1 MISKEIQTEE
11 KYKDMGSK
19 EIQTKEEY
27 KYEVMISPTC
37 DLSQRWRLAPLP
49 CKYNNLNSC
58 IFTRVMCPVNT
69 VNLENADSNR
79 ISREDRS

>member
-27 KYEVMISPTC
+27 KYEVMISPTY
-37 DLSQRWRLAPLP
+37 L
-49 CKYNNLNSC
+49 
-58 IFTRVMCPVNT
+58 
-69 VNLENADSNR
+69 
-79 ISREDRS
+79 